1 VVKRVSIET
10 QKEKRR
16 LRKPDSS
23 RVSFLL
29 PILIFAAGSVRAQ
42 LVTNGGFEN
51 TMPGPVT
58 GNDIEGWVLIVDANV
73 SPAPDFEIVNDMV
86 QEGNRALKIGVH
98 AIGQN
103 AWDIQAVA
111 DSIPVKPGATYRYSI
126 WAKSQNPGAQVNFT
140 VGNYAYN
147 EYGVIRPATLS
158 SQWQKF
164 TFDFTVTDQEIYARA
179 PVHFGIAA
187 NIGNSIYMDD
197 LQIIL
202 SSGIWEGPPLASGH
216 SKFLGCAYSTTQAPN
231 FVSYWN
237 QVTPENAG
245 KWGSV
250 EGTRDAMTWNSLDV
264 AYKLAKDN
272 GFPFRFHVLIW
283 GNQQP
288 AWIESLPPNEQ
299 LSEIE
304 EWFSAVAERYPDI
317 DYLEVVNEPLH
328 DPPNSPGNGGGN
340 YIEALGGSNGL
351 YGTGWD
357 WVIKAFELA
366 RQYFP
371 DSTKLMINDY
381 NIVRSSSNTAAY
393 LTIIHLLQERGLID
407 GIGFQAHGSQVNTTP
422 ATTIRENMNSLA
434 ATGLFL
440 QVTEMDV
447 DGQTDQQQVAEFQRV
462 FPIFWEHPAVVGV
475 TLWGWRPV
483 MYNTTGNLVNN
494 DGTERPALVWL
505 RDYVHSTIVSLGEP
519 RFETPQTFSLSN
531 NYPNPFN
538 PSTQIAY
545 SIPQNAH
552 ISIMVYNLLGEEVAT
567 LFDGVRTP
575 GNYSATFDGRGC
587 ASGVYMCR
595 LQARSG
601 DGEPVPVGSEQSFD
615 FVRTRKLLLLR

>member
-462 FPIFWEHPAVVGV
+462 FLIFWEHPAVVGV